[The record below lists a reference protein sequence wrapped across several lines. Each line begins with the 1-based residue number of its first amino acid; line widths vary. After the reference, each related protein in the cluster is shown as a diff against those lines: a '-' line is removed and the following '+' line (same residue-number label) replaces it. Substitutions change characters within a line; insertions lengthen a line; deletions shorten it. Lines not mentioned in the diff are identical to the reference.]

1 MGSEL
6 RRVRLFSSIN
16 IPRRPLR
23 GRGTRARASARG
35 SACATDPCGAS
46 GVSGTAFNLSFAF
59 VISVFIHLAD
69 KRMADDFAN
78 GRNFFGEI
86 RLDSHFPVPSFAGGR
101 IGWPAV
107 ELEGGDDAE
116 CLLEG

>member
-1 MGSEL
+1 
-6 RRVRLFSSIN
+6 
-16 IPRRPLR
+16 
-23 GRGTRARASARG
+23 
-35 SACATDPCGAS
+35 
-46 GVSGTAFNLSFAF
+46 
-59 VISVFIHLAD
+59 
-69 KRMADDFAN
+69 MADDFAN

-86 RLDSHFPVPSFAGGR
+86 RLDSHFLVPSFAGGR